1 MAEKKIFIRESSGL
15 VRQMSSRHAFA
26 KVLAMIVPIS
36 VYYTMVYSPA
46 LPGANWTLGII
57 LASIVALPIF
67 LTYLKLAEHIPRSS
81 GEYIYITRILNPAL
95 GGIQAVAN
103 IFSTPLL
110 AAILS
115 QIEISAGI
123 APAFQVI
130 SLALHNSLLLNLGTN
145 MLVNPTTFEIASFIS
160 LILFWVISILPPRYM
175 SNFLFIIASL
185 QVIGGILIVALLL
198 EGPKAFAPAF
208 NSLYDEFSGP
218 TYSSLY
224 SQGLSYY
231 SPIVNPL
238 QTLIWM
244 ILMVMWLFVWFFA
257 PSYFAGEYKVPGRSI
272 KMGMLSGYIIASAII
287 LGLVI
292 GTEYSMGIPFFN
304 YVSLN
309 GWGSSIPLQA
319 SSGFI
324 AWGGVLA
331 LSSPILAFLVAILNL
346 GIQFVAG
353 PLSLAIP
360 SRVLLAMSFDRL
372 IPEKFA
378 YVNLKLKTPLISSI
392 FVLALALIF
401 EYVTINGIFIVS
413 TIVLIGI
420 LFLYQFLLA
429 TVSAIVAGI
438 KGIPGEELSKKD
450 KIEFL
455 IYGSLASIVLA
466 ISVFFSIWYAS
477 VNSLYASMVI
487 GNLIIDYLVI
497 GLIPVVGLVFYFE
510 SKEYRLR
517 QGIDINLAFK
527 LIPPE

>member
-1 MAEKKIFIRESSGL
+1 MSEKKIFIRESSGL

-46 LPGANWTLGII
+46 LPGADWSLGIV
-57 LASIVALPIF
+57 LAAIVALPIF

-81 GEYIYITRILNPAL
+81 GEYIYITRILHPAL

-103 IFSTPLL
+103 VFSTPLL

-123 APAFQVI
+123 APAFQLLG
-130 SLALHNSLLLNLGTN
+130 LAFHNSALLNLGTA
-145 MLVNPTTFEIASFIS
+145 MLVNPTVFEISAFID
-160 LILFWVISILPPRYM
+160 LIAMWIISIFPPRYM
-175 SNFLFIIASL
+175 ANFLFGIATM
-185 QVIGGILIVALLL
+185 QVIGGLLILALLAQ
-198 EGPKAFAPAF
+198 GPKAFELAF
-208 NSLYDEFSGP
+208 NSLSAMYKGP
-218 TYSSLY
+218 TYASLY
-224 SQGLSYY
+224 SSGLAYY

-244 ILMVMWLFVWFFA
+244 ILMIMWMFIWFFA
-257 PSYFAGEYKVPGRSI
+257 PSYFAGEYKMPGKSI
-272 KMGMLSGYIIASAII
+272 KLGMIAGYAIASAII
-287 LGLVI
+287 FGLVFA
-292 GTEYSMGIPFFN
+292 TEYSMGIPFFN

-309 GWGSSIPLQA
+309 GWGSNIPLQA
-319 SSGFI
+319 GSGFI
-324 AWGGVLA
+324 AWAGILA
-331 LSSPILAFLVAILNL
+331 ISSPILAFFVAILNL
-346 GIQFVAG
+346 GLQFVAT

-360 SRVLLAMSFDRL
+360 SRVLLAMAFDRL

-378 YVNLKLKTPLISSI
+378 YVNPKLKTPLVSSI

-401 EYVTINGIFIVS
+401 EYVTINGYLVVS

-429 TVSAIVAGI
+429 AISAVVAGI
-438 KGIPGEELSKKD
+438 KGISGEELSDKD
-450 KIEFL
+450 KKEFL
-455 IYGSLASIVLA
+455 IYGSLASIVLV

-477 VNSLYASMVI
+477 INSLYASMVI
-487 GNLIIDYLVI
+487 GNLLTDYIIIGVI
-497 GLIPVVGLVFYFE
+497 PPVGLLLYFLARQ
-510 SKEYRLR
+510 YRLK

-527 LIPPE
+527 MIPPE